1 MGDTVSGK
9 FMNLKALLA
18 VDSFLTPGGCTAS
31 TMDAVVI
38 SDMGEND
45 GSCVSVAE
53 FSMFCVSF

>member
-1 MGDTVSGK
+1 MGDTVSGR

-31 TMDAVVI
+31 AMDAVVI
-38 SDMGEND
+38 SDMGEN

-53 FSMFCVSF
+53 FNMFCVSF